1 MRNTSERMVSER
13 IELITEELRA
23 LQAQL
28 KWSTFQKASRD
39 DKTKILDGL
48 LNRGLVED
56 LKTAVDNLS
65 AFLWC
70 YINSVAAAH
79 SIMESDCEAQSKRL
93 GQITEMLRTLR
104 QPAFAGE
111 DAGGFLE
118 RITASVDQ
126 HLEAY
131 EPEFA
136 ARRSA

>member
-1 MRNTSERMVSER
+1 MRNTAER
-13 IELITEELRA
+13 IVLLTEELRA

-28 KWSTFQKASRD
+28 KWSAFQKASRD
-39 DKTKILDGL
+39 DKTKMLDGL
-48 LNRGLVED
+48 LNSGLVED

-65 AFLWC
+65 GFLWC

-79 SIMESDCEAQSKRL
+79 SIVESDNEAQSKRL
-93 GQITEMLRTLR
+93 GQITDMLRTLR

-111 DAGGFLE
+111 DASGFLE

-126 HLEAY
+126 HLEAC